1 MYPRLGAE
9 EAGNHERPTGMNINT
24 PAECSQVALVVKN
37 PVANAGTKRCRFNP

>member
-37 PVANAGTKRCRFNP
+37 PVANAGNKRCRFNP